1 MNRQRRFTFVWHAS
15 RRLGLVIG
23 LAALVGACGDDS
35 DRDEPLEIAEGIYA
49 PLGEVV
55 PFATD
60 EQRAT
65 FDRGRELSLHRF
77 GPDEGLGP
85 EFNVTFC
92 AGCHEKPV
100 FGGSA
105 GRYRD
110 FYLGGTEL
118 SDGTF
123 IEGELG
129 GIVTS
134 FGIGD
139 APTRPAIDDAYNVI
153 ARRNPIPFF
162 GVGLIAELPE
172 SSILANVD
180 EEDADGDGISGRANW
195 DGEFVGRFGRKAQTV
210 SIEGFI
216 RGPLNNH
223 LGITTDPLTP
233 EQRDALPVPSGTDPR
248 LAEFGL
254 RAVAGALRTVG
265 QAQAAPPSE
274 PLFDDDDIADPELST
289 DELFDIV
296 SFAMLLAPP
305 EPGPV
310 TEASLRGEALF
321 EDIGCASCHVPALDG
336 PRGALPLYSDLL
348 LHDMGHEM
356 DDGLEQGVATG
367 SEFRTQ
373 PLWGVAVVGP
383 YLHDGRADT
392 LDEAIRWHGGE
403 GQASRD
409 RYVALAP
416 AEQGDVIAFLES
428 LGGMDQYTAGL
439 LPPDEP
445 VPAIGEMG
453 GPAREL
459 TDAEMDTFIA
469 GRELFDRDFHVSE
482 GIGTIFNGDSCRAC
496 HFEPVIGGAGPI
508 GVNVM
513 RFGTWADDG
522 FEMPGGGTIL
532 QRFANPGYL
541 RPEHDSGHNFF
552 EMRQTPN
559 LLGIGRIETVSD
571 ETILAN
577 ADPDDADG
585 DGIRGVPHMFE
596 DGRLGRYGWKA
607 QVPSIREFV
616 RDAMSVELGMSVP
629 AEDGLTFGFQM
640 DDDDVA
646 DPEIDAR
653 TIDTLEF
660 WLALASPPTPAMS
673 DPEGRALFE
682 EVGCASCHV
691 PSLDGSEGP
700 VPLYSNLLLHDVA
713 PDDYVGVPDGE
724 AGPRMFRTPPLWGL
738 RHTGPYMH
746 NGLAATVGD
755 AIDAH
760 HGEATA
766 SREAVEAL
774 DDDDYAAL
782 IRFLESL

>member
-1 MNRQRRFTFVWHAS
+1 MRVDRFTA
-15 RRLGLVIG
+15 
-23 LAALVGACGDDS
+23 AALCALAFVACADDTE
-35 DRDEPLEIAEGIYA
+35 DDDTLVIAEGIYA
-49 PLGEVV
+49 PLGEPV
-55 PFATD
+55 PFATA
-60 EQRAT
+60 EQRAA
-65 FDRGRELSLHRF
+65 FERGRDMMLHRF
-77 GPDEGLGP
+77 SPEDGLGP

-92 AGCHEKPV
+92 GGCHEKPV

-123 IEGELG
+123 IGGELG
-129 GIVTS
+129 GVVRS

-139 APTRPAIDDAYNVI
+139 APTRPRTDEAFNVVG
-153 ARRNPIPFF
+153 RRNPIPFF

-180 EEDADGDGISGRANW
+180 EDDADGDGISGRANW
-195 DGEFVGRFGRKAQTV
+195 DGEFVGRFGRKSQTI

-223 LGITTDPLTP
+223 MGITTDPLTN
-233 EQRDALPVPSGTDPR
+233 EQRDALPVPSGSDPR
-248 LAEFGL
+248 LEEFGL
-254 RAVAGALRTVG
+254 RAVSGALRTVG

-274 PLFDDDDIADPELST
+274 PLFDDDDVADPEMST
-289 DELFDIV
+289 DELFDLV
-296 SFAMLLAPP
+296 TFAMLLAPP

-310 TEASLRGEALF
+310 TEASLRGEQLF
-321 EDIGCASCHVPALDG
+321 ADIGCASCHIPALDG

-348 LHDMGHEM
+348 LHDMGPEM
-356 DDGLEQGVATG
+356 ADGLEQGVATG

-373 PLWGVAVVGP
+373 PLWGIAVVGP

-403 GQASRD
+403 GSGSRD
-409 RYVALAP
+409 RYETLTLDERA
-416 AEQGDVIAFLES
+416 DVIAFLES
-428 LGGMDQYTAGL
+428 LGGMDQYSAGL

-445 VPAIGEMG
+445 VPAVGEMG
-453 GPAREL
+453 GPSREL
-459 TDAEMDTFIA
+459 TGDEMNQFIA
-469 GRELFDRDFHVSE
+469 GRALFDRDHYVSD
-482 GIGTIFNGDSCRAC
+482 GIGTVFNGDSCRAC
-496 HFEPVIGGAGPI
+496 HFEPVIGGAGPN

-513 RFGTWADDG
+513 RFGTWTDDG

-532 QRFANPGYL
+532 HRFGNPGFL
-541 RPEHDSGHNFF
+541 RPEQTDAHNFF

-577 ADPDDADG
+577 ADPDDLDG
-585 DGIRGVPHMFE
+585 DGIRGVPHILS

-616 RDAMSVELGMSVP
+616 RDALSAELGMSVP
-629 AEDGLTFGFQM
+629 AEEGLSFGVQM

-646 DPEIDAR
+646 DPEADTETMDA
-653 TIDTLEF
+653 LEF
-660 WLALASPPTPAMS
+660 WLALASPPTPTG
-673 DPEGRALFE
+673 PEPDGRQVFE
-682 EVGCASCHV
+682 DVGCASCHI
-691 PSLDGSEGP
+691 PSLEGADGP

-713 PDDYVGVPDGE
+713 PDDYVGVPDDN
-724 AGPRMFRTPPLWGL
+724 AAPRMFRTPPLWGI
-738 RHTGPYMH
+738 RFTGPYMH
-746 NGLAATVGD
+746 NGLATTLGD

-774 DDDDYAAL
+774 DQSDYEAL